1 MALKLK
7 SYEKIRVYL
16 GIGSN
21 LGDRLSNLCCAVQM
35 LDQADIVHD
44 KLSSIYET
52 QPVGFKEQ
60 PDFFNAIVAA
70 ETCSSP
76 AQLLAKVRLIET
88 RLGRKRLFRWG
99 PRIMDIDILL
109 YNREKVDTASLVIPH
124 AELFNRRFVLVPLH
138 EISPDLEIPGTELT
152 VHQALI
158 QCPDQNRVE
167 PIISS
172 VRFEQR
178 VKEEHPC

>member
-7 SYEKIRVYL
+7 SFEKNRVYL

-21 LGDRLSNLCCAVQM
+21 LGDRLSNLSCAVQM

-52 QPVGFKEQ
+52 KPVGFKEQ
-60 PDFFNAIVAA
+60 PDFYNAIVAA
-70 ETCSSP
+70 ETSSSP
-76 AQLLAKVRLIET
+76 DQLLAEILLIET
-88 RLGRKRLFRWG
+88 HMGRKRLIRWG
-99 PRIMDIDILL
+99 PRIIDIDILL
-109 YNREKVDTASLVIPH
+109 YNRKKVDKANLVIPH
-124 AELFNRRFVLVPLH
+124 AELLNRRFVLMPLH
-138 EISPDLEIPGTELT
+138 EIAPDLDIPGTELT
-152 VHQALI
+152 IHQALI

-172 VRFEQR
+172 ARFEQR
-178 VKEEHPC
+178 VQEEHPC